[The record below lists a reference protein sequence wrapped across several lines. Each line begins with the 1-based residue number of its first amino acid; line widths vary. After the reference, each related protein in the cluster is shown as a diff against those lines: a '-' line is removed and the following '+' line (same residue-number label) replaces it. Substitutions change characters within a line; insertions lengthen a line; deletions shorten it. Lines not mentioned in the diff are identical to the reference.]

1 VPIKNEV
8 TVITLQKVYPK
19 TYFQLAHILNTLK
32 QSNLANIPGFTGHG
46 LYVGSGTLKN
56 AWDET
61 VKCLEMED
69 MNQQK

>member
-1 VPIKNEV
+1 LKVPIKNEV

-32 QSNLANIPGFTGHG
+32 QSVLEDFAGHG

-56 AWDET
+56 AWEQT
-61 VKCLEMED
+61 VRVVEKI
-69 MNQQK
+69 NS